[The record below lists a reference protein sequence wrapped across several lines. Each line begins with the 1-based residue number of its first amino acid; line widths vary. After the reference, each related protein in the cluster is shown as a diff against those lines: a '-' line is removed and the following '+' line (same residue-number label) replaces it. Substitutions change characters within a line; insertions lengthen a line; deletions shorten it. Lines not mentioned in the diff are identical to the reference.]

1 MIKMNAM
8 KLLLKNAREEKGFK
22 TREVARLLAIDQA
35 LISKFESGQR
45 QPTKKQI
52 VQLSQLL
59 EIDFDTL
66 MIAWLKEKI
75 LHAITDE
82 TLGLQALQAVE
93 KELNP
98 KTADAIDILFDE
110 MDALKNK
117 MEAFRRTQTS

>member
-1 MIKMNAM
+1 M
-8 KLLLKNAREEKGFK
+8 KLLLKNARELRGFK
-22 TREVARLLAIDQA
+22 TREVARLLVIDQA

-52 VQLSQLL
+52 VQLAELL
-59 EIDFDTL
+59 EIDFETL

-75 LHAITDE
+75 LHAIANE
-82 TLGLQALQAVE
+82 ACGLKALHAAE

-98 KTADAIDILFDE
+98 KPTDSIDILFDE

-117 MEAFRRTQTS
+117 MEAFRKSQNS

>member
-1 MIKMNAM
+1 M
-8 KLLLKNAREEKGFK
+8 KSLLKNAREQKGFK

-52 VQLSQLL
+52 VQLAQLL
-59 EIDFDTL
+59 EIDFETL

-75 LHAITDE
+75 LHAIAE
-82 TLGLQALQAVE
+82 EEYGLKALLAVE
-93 KELNP
+93 KEINSKP
-98 KTADAIDILFDE
+98 TAAIDMLFEE

-117 MEAFRRTQTS
+117 MEAFRKLQNP